1 MSFIR
6 SLFHYYTQITPLENG
21 GHTVWMDYMQKIPKI
36 CTKPLRQWVLW
47 GFFGERWGVDCDR
60 IWDWWYLNDRVCM
73 QYGVSNLLQHIPRN
87 SDKLRERKSMLPKQ
101 KSNFPIIS
109 TDSGGWGEM
118 GSRCFGLRIA
128 DSQKT
133 GLECHIVVTSPSPP
147 PLPPFLPLTLSF
159 FPTY

>member
-1 MSFIR
+1 
-6 SLFHYYTQITPLENG
+6 
-21 GHTVWMDYMQKIPKI
+21 
-36 CTKPLRQWVLW
+36 
-47 GFFGERWGVDCDR
+47 
-60 IWDWWYLNDRVCM
+60 M

-147 PLPPFLPLTLSF
+147 PSPLSSPLPSPFSQRIKFTSKFQTPIQSSFYLPFATLLQLHIDVSIPIASLVVRESDICMMLVLKKHVRCKF
-159 FPTY
+159 SKHLITN

>member
-1 MSFIR
+1 
-6 SLFHYYTQITPLENG
+6 
-21 GHTVWMDYMQKIPKI
+21 
-36 CTKPLRQWVLW
+36 
-47 GFFGERWGVDCDR
+47 
-60 IWDWWYLNDRVCM
+60 M

-147 PLPPFLPLTLSF
+147 FPPPYPLLFPNVLNSHQNSKPPFNLLSTCPLRRYCNCISM
-159 FPTY
+159 FPFP